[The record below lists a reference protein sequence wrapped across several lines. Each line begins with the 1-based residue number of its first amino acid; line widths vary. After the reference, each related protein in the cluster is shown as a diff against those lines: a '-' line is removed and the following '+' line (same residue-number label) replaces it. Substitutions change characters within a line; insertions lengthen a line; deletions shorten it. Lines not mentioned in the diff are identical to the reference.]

1 MRYTEIEHLF
11 TRSNIKRLNDGISR
25 KREIVLEASLKNLL
39 TKYEPKSAFIKE
51 MNANLKITM
60 REAFVSG
67 TPPTGVGSNTHQRWV
82 GSGVGNQKMKLYHK
96 GGRQYNHDFDLYLFS
111 SDCSQ
116 NETIGSKLLSYRKL
130 EYKVVQSPTQM
141 SIFRYPQILSVSSES
156 ETIQDI
162 LSSKESY
169 LTFFYNT
176 YLDKVCDTLG
186 CEMPSLKTYIQWT
199 KSTNK
204 KNKNDI
210 YLFHKLRSEYK
221 DYRAPLKEIAS
232 ESIRDYLNNTPLDL
246 KALLRMFKEKTEN
259 KHILFQCETEFLIE
273 NCDDIF
279 NLECLEFTDYE
290 FQKHSLFVSTNADF
304 TLELMLRWKNKQ
316 CCQNPA
322 IDFRLHRT

>member
-25 KREIVLEASLKNLL
+25 KREIVLEASLKNVL

-51 MNANLKITM
+51 MNANLKTTM
-60 REAFVSG
+60 REAFVK
-67 TPPTGVGSNTHQRWV
+67 TEN
-82 GSGVGNQKMKLYHK
+82 KMKLYHK

-111 SDCSQ
+111 SDCSK
-116 NETIGSKLLSYRKL
+116 NETISLKLLSYRKL
-130 EYKVVQSPTQM
+130 EYKVVQSPSQM

-162 LSSKESY
+162 LLTKESY

-176 YLDKVCDTLG
+176 YLDKVCEILG
-186 CEMPSLKTYIQWT
+186 CEMPCLNDYIQWT

-204 KNKNDI
+204 KNKDDI

-221 DYRAPLKEIAS
+221 DYKEPLKEIAS

-290 FQKHSLFVSTNADF
+290 YQKHSLFVSTNADF

>member
-51 MNANLKITM
+51 MNANLKTTM
-60 REAFVSG
+60 REAFG
-67 TPPTGVGSNTHQRWV
+67 TNTHQRWVGSNTHQRWV
-82 GSGVGNQKMKLYHK
+82 GSDTRMKLYHK

-111 SDCSQ
+111 
-116 NETIGSKLLSYRKL
+116 NESFKEEKPVLSYRKL

-162 LSSKESY
+162 LPSKESY
-169 LTFFYNT
+169 LTFFYNH
-176 YLDKVCDTLG
+176 YLYKVCDTLG
-186 CEMPSLKTYIQWT
+186 CDTPSLNAYIKWT

-204 KNKNDI
+204 KNKDDF

-221 DYRAPLKEIAS
+221 DYQATLKQIAS
-232 ESIRDYLNNTPLDL
+232 ESIRDYLNSAPLDL
-246 KALLRMFKEKTEN
+246 KALLRMFKQKTEN
-259 KHILFQCETEFLIE
+259 KHILFQCETDFLIE
-273 NCDDIF
+273 NCDEIF
-279 NLECLEFTDYE
+279 NLEFLEFTDYE
-290 FQKHSLFVSTNADF
+290 YQKHSLFVNTNADF

-322 IDFRLHRT
+322 IDFRLHRL

>member
-51 MNANLKITM
+51 MNANLKTTM
-60 REAFVSG
+60 REAFANTHQRWVGSG
-67 TPPTGVGSNTHQRWV
+67 TPPSGVGSNTHQRWV
-82 GSGVGNQKMKLYHK
+82 GSGTRVKLYHK

-111 SDCSQ
+111 SDCSK

-162 LSSKESY
+162 LPAKESY

-176 YLDKVCDTLG
+176 YLYKVCEILG

-199 KSTNK
+199 RSTNK
-204 KNKNDI
+204 KNKDDI

-221 DYRAPLKEIAS
+221 DYKEPLTQIAS

-246 KALLRMFKEKTEN
+246 KALLRMFKEK
-259 KHILFQCETEFLIE
+259 
-273 NCDDIF
+273 
-279 NLECLEFTDYE
+279 
-290 FQKHSLFVSTNADF
+290 QKTNTSSFSAKPSF
-304 TLELMLRWKNKQ
+304 
-316 CCQNPA
+316 
-322 IDFRLHRT
+322 